1 MNGISAEEKI
11 LRNLKDAGCGDD
23 VIENFLGLWK
33 AGRTK
38 EQMKLLSI
46 HRAALLDRVHAGQ
59 KMIDCLD
66 YLVYELKK
74 ENKI

>member
-11 LRNLKDAGCGDD
+11 LCNLRDAGCGDE
-23 VIENFLGLWK
+23 VIEKFFQLRQ

-38 EQMKLLSI
+38 EQAKLLYMQ
-46 HRAALLDRVHAGQ
+46 RAALLDRIHAGQ

-74 ENKI
+74 ENKA

>member
-23 VIENFLGLWK
+23 VIKKFFQFQKE
-33 AGRTK
+33 GRTK
-38 EQMKLLSI
+38 EQVKLLSM
-46 HRAALLDRVHAGQ
+46 HRADLLDRVHAGQ
-59 KMIDCLD
+59 KMIDRLD

-74 ENKI
+74 ENKT

>member
-11 LRNLKDAGCGDD
+11 LCNLRDAGCGDE
-23 VIENFLGLWK
+23 VIEKFFQLRQ

-38 EQMKLLSI
+38 EQAKLLYMQ
-46 HRAALLDRVHAGQ
+46 RAALLDRVHAGQ

-74 ENKI
+74 ENKA

>member
-1 MNGISAEEKI
+1 MNGISAEDRI

-23 VIENFLGLWK
+23 VIKKFFQLRQ

-38 EQMKLLSI
+38 EQAKLLYMQ
-46 HRAALLDRVHAGQ
+46 RAALLDRVHAGQ

-74 ENKI
+74 ENKA

>member
-1 MNGISAEEKI
+1 MNSISAEEKI

-23 VIENFLGLWK
+23 VIEKFFWLRK

-46 HRAALLDRVHAGQ
+46 QRAALLDRVHADQ

-74 ENKI
+74 ENKA